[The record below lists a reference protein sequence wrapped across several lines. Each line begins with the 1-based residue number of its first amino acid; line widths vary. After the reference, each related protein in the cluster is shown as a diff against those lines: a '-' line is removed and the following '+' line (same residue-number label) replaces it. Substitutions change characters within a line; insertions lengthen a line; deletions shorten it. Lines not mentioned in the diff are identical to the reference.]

1 MSMPSMTDLRQQ
13 AVAGLMPPQVGE
25 ALIREVFP
33 SVTANPGF
41 ADLAEKLM
49 HTIVLAPVGW
59 LLLSWFYFR
68 KILPFFARRYTLT
81 NRRLMI
87 RRGLKPK
94 PAWQIDLADIEDV
107 RPEPGSS
114 SHFYR
119 SGTLEI
125 VSRGQVVL
133 RLRGVPEA
141 EGFRRTIIN
150 ACKAWAPRPA

>member
-1 MSMPSMTDLRQQ
+1 MLSMIDMSQQ
-13 AVAGLMPPQVGE
+13 AVTGLVPPQVGE

-33 SVTANPGF
+33 SVTANPGV
-41 ADLAEKLM
+41 AAVGEKLAR
-49 HTIVLAPVGW
+49 TIVLAPVAWPSLGF
-59 LLLSWFYFR
+59 FYFK
-68 KILPFFARRYTLT
+68 KIAPVFAKRYTLT
-81 NRRLMI
+81 NKRLMI

-94 PAWQIDLADIEDV
+94 PTRQIDLADIEDV
-107 RPEPGSS
+107 RLQPGSY

-125 VSRGQVVL
+125 VSRGQVAM

-150 ACKAWAPRPA
+150 ACLAFVRKDEG